1 MIQINVEKILKEQGK
16 TKSWLCDEMDI
27 SFYNLNKAIKSGK
40 KSISYKYLEGFCK
53 ALNCSFNDLLTIV
66 VNDNIRIGGK
76 YWFKYYNVSCNV
88 QIKIIK
94 IKFLD

>member
-1 MIQINVEKILKEQGK
+1 MVIINVEKILKIQGK

-53 ALNCSFNDLLTIV
+53 ALNCSFDELLTIA
-66 VNDNIRIGGK
+66 D
-76 YWFKYYNVSCNV
+76 
-88 QIKIIK
+88 
-94 IKFLD
+94 DEETE

>member
-1 MIQINVEKILKEQGK
+1 MVIINVEKILKNKGK

-53 ALNCSFNDLLTIV
+53 SLNCSFDELLTIV
-66 VNDNIRIGGK
+66 NDEETK
-76 YWFKYYNVSCNV
+76 
-88 QIKIIK
+88 
-94 IKFLD
+94 